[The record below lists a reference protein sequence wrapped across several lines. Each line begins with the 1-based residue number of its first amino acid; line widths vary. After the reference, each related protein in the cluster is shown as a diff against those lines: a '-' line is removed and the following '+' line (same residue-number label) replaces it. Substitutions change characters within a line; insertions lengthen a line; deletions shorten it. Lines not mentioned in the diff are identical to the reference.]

1 MLMRCLAN
9 TCVNGRGV
17 LEVPAHSVP
26 GPEAPTVRGLRTLP
40 NELLARCP
48 GAPPCVPG
56 SWLPQYRRSEAEVP
70 KGPSYVIK
78 FSCSENM
85 RGLPVRKP
93 THLRHHPPPISFTE
107 QTAHPLGISTQASLY
122 PLPSHTS
129 PSSPPPG
136 PAL

>member
-70 KGPSYVIK
+70 KGPSYVK
-78 FSCSENM
+78 VLLFREHA
-85 RGLPVRKP
+85 GLACPETHSLEAPP
-93 THLRHHPPPISFTE
+93 TTHQLH
-107 QTAHPLGISTQASLY
+107 
-122 PLPSHTS
+122 
-129 PSSPPPG
+129 
-136 PAL
+136 